1 MEYYT
6 MDRNIKKTEFY
17 MSKNIQV
24 SFKQGQTMLFSVIFF
39 VFLSIIVVAGLVSPV
54 AREYKITTL
63 NNQSK
68 QTYYLSESGAE
79 DVLYRL
85 LKNIEVDDT
94 EILNISNGE
103 VVTNASRV
111 DGVMHISS
119 FGDKDSINREID
131 LTLDEG
137 YIASF
142 DYSLQT
148 GTGGFDITGGSNVI
162 GSIFANG
169 PITGDSSSAITGSA
183 VSANSPDFGLN
194 QSNGTGTPTYDVIFG
209 KTSASQDAAQSFSVS
224 TDTTLNQVQFYI
236 KKIST
241 PGNITV
247 RLVNNSNG
255 VPGTTTIAN
264 ATLTSVSVTGSYA
277 WATVSFGTNPALTA
291 GTTYW
296 LVLDASV
303 SNTKYYMVGGNAG
316 GYASG
321 VGKIGQY
328 SGVWADTNPA
338 GIDYFFRVYTGG
350 ASGSIRGESQ
360 WNQLHI
366 GTVSGNAAAH
376 IANYVNVTGTL
387 TCQEGTG
394 NNKSCS
400 PGTDPTYADMPI
412 EDAMIDAWKND
423 AELGGVYNGNY
434 SVGWA
439 GATLGP
445 KKINGNLTVSG
456 GGILT
461 VTGTLWVTGNI
472 DLSGGGLMK
481 LSVDYGE
488 DDGVVVAGGNISV
501 SGGADAT
508 GSGEDG
514 SYILLLSEST
524 SGSAA
529 SISGGSGAVVL
540 YAANGTLTISGGAD
554 LKGGTAKR
562 IVVSGGSDV
571 TYESGLADMHFASGN
586 EAGFSIGKWKET
598 Q

>member
-1 MEYYT
+1 

-366 GTVSGNAAAH
+366 GTVSGTAAAH
-376 IANYVNVTGTL
+376 TINYVNSTGL
-387 TCQEGTG
+387 IYCQSGSG
-394 NNKSCS
+394 NNKSCTYQS
-400 PGTDPTYADMPI
+400 DPQYESEPILQSYIDGWKSDALNGGTF
-412 EDAMIDAWKND
+412 
-423 AELGGVYNGNY
+423 NGNY
-434 SVGWA
+434 SVGYS
-439 GATLGP
+439 GASIGP
-445 KKINGNLTVSG
+445 LKINGNLTVSG
-456 GGILT
+456 GGTLT
-461 VTGTLWVTGNI
+461 VNGTLWVTGNI
-472 DLSGGGLMK
+472 SLTGGSRIILS
-481 LSVDYGE
+481 SSYGSS
-488 DDGVVVAGGNISV
+488 DGVVVSDGNITIG
-501 SGGADAT
+501 GGATAH
-508 GSGEDG
+508 GSGVPD
-514 SYILLLSEST
+514 SYIMLLTTSS
-524 SGSAA
+524 SGSAI
-529 SISGGSGAVVL
+529 SISGGSGAVIL
-540 YAANGTLTISGGAD
+540 YASNGTLTVSGGAS
-554 LKGGTAKR
+554 LNSATAYR
-562 IVVSGGSDV
+562 VVVSGGSELV
-571 TYESGLADMHFASGN
+571 YESGLVNMQFTSGPAVASSY
-586 EAGFSIGKWKET
+586 SIDVWSES